1 MWKGIVQLDKSQLG
15 FVNYRGKG
23 SAGRGDG
30 RHDLVALHADL
41 A

>member
-1 MWKGIVQLDKSQLG
+1 MWKGIVLPDKSHMWFL
-15 FVNYRGKG
+15 NYRGKG